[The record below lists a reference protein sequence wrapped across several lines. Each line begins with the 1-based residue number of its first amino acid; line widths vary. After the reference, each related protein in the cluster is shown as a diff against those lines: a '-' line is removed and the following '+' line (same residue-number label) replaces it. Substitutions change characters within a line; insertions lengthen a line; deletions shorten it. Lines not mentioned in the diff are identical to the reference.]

1 MSVTLFPYPQ
11 ISLTG
16 QTPLK
21 RWQTRTALVLL
32 VLLSLVSRAGS
43 VWSVGLEP
51 GTPTLPPADSPYW
64 LPPLG
69 TPLEVS
75 GPYRPPPTPYA
86 SGHRG
91 IDLPA
96 TPGELV
102 HAPVGGVVSF
112 VGQVADRHVL
122 SVRVDSRTVVSF
134 EPIEQADAALAEGAQ
149 VLPRQPLGIVA
160 EGGHCLDECLHLGV
174 RVDDEYVNPLR
185 YFLGKPVLLP
195 W

>member
-1 MSVTLFPYPQ
+1 M
-11 ISLTG
+11 
-16 QTPLK
+16 
-21 RWQTRTALVLL
+21 
-32 VLLSLVSRAGS
+32 
-43 VWSVGLEP
+43 
-51 GTPTLPPADSPYW
+51 
-64 LPPLG
+64 
-69 TPLEVS
+69 
-75 GPYRPPPTPYA
+75 
-86 SGHRG
+86 
-91 IDLPA
+91 
-96 TPGELV
+96 
-102 HAPVGGVVSF
+102 SF

>member
-1 MSVTLFPYPQ
+1 MASFSERPGPERPGRGDARVRRPVLVGLLVGLQFVVQ
-11 ISLTG
+11 
-16 QTPLK
+16 
-21 RWQTRTALVLL
+21 LVLL
-32 VLLSLVSRAGS
+32 GALLA
-43 VWSVGLEP
+43 
-51 GTPTLPPADSPYW
+51 LPSAASADSPYW

-96 TPGELV
+96 APGELV

-134 EPIEQADAALAEGAQ
+134 EPIEQADAALTEGAQ